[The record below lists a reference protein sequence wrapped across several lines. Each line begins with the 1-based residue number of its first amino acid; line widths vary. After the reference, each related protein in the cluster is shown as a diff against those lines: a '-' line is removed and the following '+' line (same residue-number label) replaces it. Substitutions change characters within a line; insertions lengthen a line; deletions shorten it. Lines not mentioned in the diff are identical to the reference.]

1 MNDNFMPD
9 MPEREVDAYP
19 YPNEDV
25 RAYFAARGRQPTP
38 DEQIVLDE
46 CLCAD
51 SRYNLLSTRY
61 GDVRIADLRLRDAFR
76 ALLKSADR
84 RTAFFHSVKSRCLV
98 WKDPVPFRRVPAIC
112 SCILRICP
120 STKNC
125 KRSSAGTRFSVCRHC
140 WRFRQGLLW
149 ISVRSRR
156 PAASSAFMI
165 CLQCVFWPQ
174 MNGLSTGYAHWC
186 GRPHPMCRHP

>member
-61 GDVRIADLRLRDAFR
+61 GDVRIADPEVARAFR

-98 WKDPVPFRRVPAIC
+98 WKDPVPVPPRPGDLLLYIEVLPFEPKTANAHPPARVFR
-112 SCILRICP
+112 
-120 STKNC
+120 
-125 KRSSAGTRFSVCRHC
+125 SAGTAGAFDRAYCGSRCVPAVLRP
-140 WRFRQGLLW
+140 RQ
-149 ISVRSRR
+149 
-156 PAASSAFMI
+156 
-165 CLQCVFWPQ
+165 
-174 MNGLSTGYAHWC
+174 LS
-186 GRPHPMCRHP
+186 

>member
-46 CLCAD
+46 CLRAD

-61 GDVRIADLRLRDAFR
+61 GDVRIADPEVAKMCIRDSCGSCVMLFPGTLMKCSENLDKGFLR
-76 ALLKSADR
+76 
-84 RTAFFHSVKSRCLV
+84 
-98 WKDPVPFRRVPAIC
+98 
-112 SCILRICP
+112 
-120 STKNC
+120 
-125 KRSSAGTRFSVCRHC
+125 
-140 WRFRQGLLW
+140 
-149 ISVRSRR
+149 
-156 PAASSAFMI
+156 
-165 CLQCVFWPQ
+165 
-174 MNGLSTGYAHWC
+174 
-186 GRPHPMCRHP
+186 

>member
-46 CLCAD
+46 CLRAD

-61 GDVRIADLRLRDAFR
+61 GDVRIADPEVA
-76 ALLKSADR
+76 
-84 RTAFFHSVKSRCLV
+84 RCFQSFI
-98 WKDPVPFRRVPAIC
+98 K
-112 SCILRICP
+112 
-120 STKNC
+120 K
-125 KRSSAGTRFSVCRHC
+125 
-140 WRFRQGLLW
+140 
-149 ISVRSRR
+149 RR
-156 PAASSAFMI
+156 P
-165 CLQCVFWPQ
+165 Q
-174 MNGLSTGYAHWC
+174 NGFFFT
-186 GRPHPMCRHP
+186 R